1 MSWANRARETFPTGQ
16 IETLQSKRT
25 TAKGTIFSA
34 NLSTLCL
41 GLGTP
46 HFCDMRRPV
55 LFLEYDREEQR
66 ALPSIE
72 RFLWQLRLAGVF
84 EQLEALIFGRLQ
96 ESVRQEETSYDSI
109 QRILTYVTEGYSFPV
124 LYNAQFG
131 HIYPSWV
138 LVNGRSC
145 VIEGTSIIH
154 S

>member
-1 MSWANRARETFPTGQ
+1 M
-16 IETLQSKRT
+16 
-25 TAKGTIFSA
+25 
-34 NLSTLCL
+34 
-41 GLGTP
+41 
-46 HFCDMRRPV
+46 

-109 QRILTYVTEGYSFPV
+109 QRILTDVTEGYSFPV